1 MFETLQRVAN
11 KPFSL
16 LNLISWKF
24 LIKNGV
30 ATYDDDEN
38 STASQ
43 KVQPPVPWTDASP
56 MDWCNIIA
64 FNTRVGSRGLR
75 RGRWG

>member
-1 MFETLQRVAN
+1 MFETLHRVAN
-11 KPFSL
+11 NMLILHVHLFIRNCQKPFSL

-43 KVQPPVPWTDASP
+43 KD
-56 MDWCNIIA
+56 
-64 FNTRVGSRGLR
+64 
-75 RGRWG
+75 